1 MLGIAALVAWRARPD
16 FSNDTRPLDIA
27 LALTLAG
34 CVIQLLPFPAAL
46 VDVVS
51 PYRESVVQHV
61 QLAPAATTW
70 APLSVEPASS
80 LHATAVFL
88 AAILLFVG
96 SREVFASR
104 GVRATCRGIA
114 WIGLALS
121 CAAMIQRGMSATRI
135 YGFWVPYEAGALPYG
150 PFVNRN
156 YCATWLVL
164 ATPLCIGYLM
174 ARLGGQGSRTPA
186 RAAGNWVS
194 TMDSRSIWLAIA
206 GTTMVLALAVSL
218 SRSGIMALLI
228 AALVLVSTGRQRIRG
243 AGLMWI
249 AMLAAVGG
257 VAVLAFADLP
267 AVIARFGEG
276 VGSGIGRA
284 RIWQDTLPI
293 LRDFWPAGTGN
304 GTYQT
309 AMLLYQT
316 GDRTY
321 SFNQAHNHYLHVAA
335 EGGLIVAGPLAMAA
349 WTFVRLAGRRLREDV
364 SGMFWIRA
372 GAAAGLAGVAAQSVW
387 ETGLRA
393 PANALLAAVL
403 AALLVHVP
411 AAAVHAREGRPSR

>member
-1 MLGIAALVAWRARPD
+1 MLGIAALIAWRARPG
-16 FSNDTRPLDIA
+16 FRNDARPLDIA
-27 LALTLAG
+27 LVLTAAG
-34 CVIQLLPFPAAL
+34 CAVQLLPLPAAL

-51 PYRESVVQHV
+51 PYREAVVQHV
-61 QLAPAATTW
+61 RLAPAPTAW

-80 LHATAVFL
+80 LHATAVFV
-88 AAILLFVG
+88 AAVLLFVG
-96 SREVFASR
+96 SRELFASR
-104 GVRATCRGIA
+104 GVRSTCRGIA

-121 CAAMIQRGMSATRI
+121 CAAMVQRGVSATRI

-174 ARLGGQGSRTPA
+174 ARLGGQRPA
-186 RAAGNWVS
+186 TGGRAAGSWVS
-194 TMDSRSIWLAIA
+194 TMDSKSIWLAVA

-218 SRSGIMALLI
+218 SRSGIMGLLV
-228 AALVLVSTGRQRIRG
+228 AAVVLVIAGRRRISG
-243 AGLMWI
+243 ARLMWI

-257 VAVLAFADLP
+257 LAVLAFADVP
-267 AVIARFGEG
+267 AVISRFGEG

-316 GDRTY
+316 GDRMY

-335 EGGLIVAGPLAMAA
+335 EGGLIVGGPVAIAA

-372 GAAAGLAGVAAQSVW
+372 GAAAGLGGVAAQSVW

-403 AALLVHVP
+403 AALLVHAP
-411 AAAVHAREGRPSR
+411 AAAVQAREGRPSR